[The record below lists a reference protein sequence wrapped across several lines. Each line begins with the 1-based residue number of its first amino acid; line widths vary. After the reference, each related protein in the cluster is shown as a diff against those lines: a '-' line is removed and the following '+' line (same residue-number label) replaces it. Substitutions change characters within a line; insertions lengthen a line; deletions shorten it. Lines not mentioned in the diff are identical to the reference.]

1 VTQGEAACLTSAL
14 DHAAALLNRSPDVH
28 VFGHI
33 LAKLKRLFLYGL
45 ALSPDLALKR
55 VPRIGWT
62 HRERV
67 FLATI
72 TPQASSVSRS
82 FHSFTLLPVA
92 TSSEPRDTADR
103 V

>member
-1 VTQGEAACLTSAL
+1 MLTSAL
-14 DHAAALLNRSPDVH
+14 EHAAALLNRSLDVH

-55 VPRIGWT
+55 VSCIGW
-62 HRERV
+62 RQPERV

-72 TPQASSVSRS
+72 TMRASSVSRS
-82 FHSFTLLPVA
+82 LV
-92 TSSEPRDTADR
+92 TS
-103 V
+103 VKLV